1 MLNLNLM
8 SRYKRVETEFYLK
21 VECCYV
27 AVTHF
32 CHMSHKFKKYMS
44 YKSDSFSGW
53 LVSVSPETIVS
64 SVCESAILFSSFATQ
79 SNLKVDDFLTD
90 KTKCHTHNRSI
101 SFNATVNVYD

>member
-1 MLNLNLM
+1 MLLSHSTVTCHTNL
-8 SRYKRVETEFYLK
+8 
-21 VECCYV
+21 
-27 AVTHF
+27 
-32 CHMSHKFKKYMS
+32 KKYMS

-90 KTKCHTHNRSI
+90 KTKCHTHNLSMPRWTFTTDVTNQLLFVLDFVELES
-101 SFNATVNVYD
+101 AAA